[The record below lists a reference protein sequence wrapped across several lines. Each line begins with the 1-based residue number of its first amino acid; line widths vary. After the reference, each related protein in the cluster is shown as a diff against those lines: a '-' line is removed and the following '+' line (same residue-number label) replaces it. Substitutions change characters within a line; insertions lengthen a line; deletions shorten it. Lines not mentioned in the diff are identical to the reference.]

1 MSKYDTVDMIPHL
14 YRRQTE
20 CDQRRTPQYLGAV
33 ERLSNTRIPGADE
46 LQTLVATE
54 RSLSKYTDG
63 HYADTIFVEAH
74 EAPDEEILRM
84 HRVAV
89 QSVSDPH
96 EKILIGLALDLIG
109 RHRKNAQMRRLG
121 ASGKSM
127 MSVEE
132 AYAAL
137 SAPSDSI
144 DDGLIM

>member
-1 MSKYDTVDMIPHL
+1 MQEAYEKI
-14 YRRQTE
+14 
-20 CDQRRTPQYLGAV
+20 G
-33 ERLSNTRIPGADE
+33 
-46 LQTLVATE
+46 
-54 RSLSKYTDG
+54 YTK

-74 EAPDEEILRM
+74 EAPDDEILRM

-89 QSVSDPH
+89 QSVSDPY
-96 EKILIGLALDLIG
+96 EKTLMGLALDLIG
-109 RHRKNAQMRRLG
+109 RHRKNNQMRRLG
-121 ASGKSM
+121 ASGKSL